1 VVKDNSSDYTMA
13 DEVEGKGIWS
23 LFF

>member
-1 VVKDNSSDYTMA
+1 VVKDNSLGYTMA

>member
-13 DEVEGKGIWS
+13 DEVKGKGIWS